1 MIGGTKMKKNSL
13 YGALGLLIALLLTG
27 CAEDSREESKN
38 SDVLQ
43 VYTTVYP
50 LQFFAEEIGG
60 EYVEATSIY
69 PPGADEHTFEP
80 SQKDMMKIADADVF
94 FYVGLGLEGFVEKVK
109 GTFQNENVVLLGA
122 GEHIHLDH
130 DDTNQEEEHLEDE
143 AHHDED
149 SHSQH
154 SEDEAHDHG
163 GIDPHVWIDP
173 IYSKE
178 LAESIK
184 DQLIEQLPAHSE
196 TFEQNF
202 EELAKNLDT
211 LDTQFTELVKNAK
224 HKEIIVAHSAYGYWE
239 TRYGIKQ
246 ISISGMSTT
255 SEPSQKE
262 LQTLIEHG
270 KEAGLKYVISEQNY
284 DSKLAEIVQKELGA
298 QPLTLHNL
306 SVLTEND
313 LAKKETYFSLMEK
326 NLQTLEKA
334 LNE

>member
-1 MIGGTKMKKNSL
+1 MKKYSF
-13 YGALGLLIALLLTG
+13 YGAIGLLIALLLTG
-27 CAEDSREESKN
+27 CADDSREESKN
-38 SDVLQ
+38 PDVLQ
-43 VYTTVYP
+43 IYTTVYP
-50 LQFFAEEIGG
+50 LQYFAEEIGG
-60 EYVEATSIY
+60 EYVEVTSIY

-94 FYVGLGLEGFVEKVK
+94 FYVGLGLEGFIEKVK
-109 GTFQNENVVLLGA
+109 GTFQNENVVLHAA
-122 GEHIHLDH
+122 GENIHLEH
-130 DDTNQEEEHLEDE
+130 DSTNHEEENLEDE

-149 SHSQH
+149 SHH
-154 SEDEAHDHG
+154 SEDEALDHG
-163 GIDPHVWIDP
+163 GVDPHVWIDP
-173 IYSKE
+173 FYAKE

-184 DQLIEQLPAHSE
+184 DQLTEQSPAHSE

-211 LDTQFTELVKNAK
+211 LDAQFTELVKTAK

-270 KEAGLKYVISEQNY
+270 KESGLKYVISEQNY
-284 DSKLAEIVQKELGA
+284 HSKLAEIVQKELGA
-298 QPLTLHNL
+298 EPLTLHNL
-306 SVLTEND
+306 SVLTEDD
-313 LAKKETYFSLMEK
+313 LAKNETYFSLMEK

>member
-1 MIGGTKMKKNSL
+1 MKKYSFF
-13 YGALGLLIALLLTG
+13 GAIGILIALLLSG
-27 CAEDSREESKN
+27 CAADTRDETKN

-43 VYTTVYP
+43 IYTTVYP

-60 EYVEATSIY
+60 EHVEVTSIY

-109 GTFQNENVVLLGA
+109 GTLENENVVLHGA
-122 GEHIHLDH
+122 GEQILLDQA
-130 DDTNQEEEHLEDE
+130 DTEHEEVHSEDE
-143 AHHDED
+143 EHHDED
-149 SHSQH
+149 SHH
-154 SEDEAHDHG
+154 SEDEEHEHG
-163 GIDPHVWIDP
+163 GVDPHVWIDP
-173 IYSKE
+173 FYAKA
-178 LAESIK
+178 LAESVK
-184 DQLIEQLPAHSE
+184 DQLAEQLPDHKQ
-196 TFEQNF
+196 TFEENYEQ
-202 EELAKNLDT
+202 LATNLAQ
-211 LDTQFTELVKNAK
+211 LDAQFMELVETAK

-270 KEAGLKYVISEQNY
+270 KEENLRYVLSEQNY
-284 DSKLAEIVQKELGA
+284 HSKLADIVQKELGA
-298 QPLTLHNL
+298 QALTLHNL
-306 SVLTEND
+306 SVLTEDDISNN
-313 LAKKETYFSLMEK
+313 ETYFSLMEK

-334 LNE
+334 MNE